1 MGKGRGFLLLPVAA
15 WLALGAGAA
24 AAGECPGNPDAL
36 GTSRTIVVDPREHA
50 RIGAMNYAETLPL
63 LDKEVVLTF
72 DDGPL
77 PPYTNRILDILAKEC
92 VHATYFIVGAMARA
106 YPDALRRVYEAG
118 HTIGTHSM
126 SHPIPFRS
134 LGLER
139 TEVQIEDGIKATGA
153 ALGDPAK
160 VAPFFRFP
168 GLGRTDAVEGYLAE
182 RGLMAWS
189 ADFPADDWR
198 RISASEIV
206 KRAIRRLDAMGRG
219 ILLLH
224 DIQPATALALP
235 SILSEIKERGYR
247 IVHVVPATADR
258 PKTPTTAQAWLLRQP
273 KAPALPVFAMHDVL
287 DPDGE
292 SLMQKTAAALCS
304 LSLPREAPIKVASRQ
319 HFNKHAKSTHLAKA
333 THIAKVAHAAKPGH
347 TAKGTKLATAPA
359 GSSVPDIHAV
369 E

>member
-1 MGKGRGFLLLPVAA
+1 MSKGLRVLLPAVA

-63 LDKEVVLTF
+63 ADKEVVLTF

-92 VHATYFIVGAMARA
+92 VHATYFIVGTMARA
-106 YPDALRRVYEAG
+106 YPDALRKVYEAG
-118 HTIGTHSM
+118 HTIGTHSL
-126 SHPIPFRS
+126 SHPIPFRT

-139 TEVQIEDGIKATGA
+139 TETQIEEGIKATGA

-168 GLGRTDAVEGYLAE
+168 GLGRTDAAEGFLAS

-206 KRAIRRLDAMGRG
+206 KRAMRRLDAMGRG

-224 DIQPATALALP
+224 DIHPATALALP
-235 SILSEIKERGYR
+235 AILSEIKERGYR
-247 IVHVVPATADR
+247 VVHVVPATAER
-258 PKTPTTAQAWLLRQP
+258 PKTPTTVQAWLVHQP
-273 KAPALPVFAMHDVL
+273 KTPALPVFAMHDVL

-292 SLMQKTAAALCS
+292 SLVKKTAAALCS
-304 LSLPREAPIKVASRQ
+304 LQPPRETPIKAASRR
-319 HFNKHAKSTHLAKA
+319 HFKKHEKSAEFAKA
-333 THIAKVAHAAKPGH
+333 AHAAKPDRSDK
-347 TAKGTKLATAPA
+347 TKKLATAPA
-359 GSSVPDIHAV
+359 SPPAPRNHAV